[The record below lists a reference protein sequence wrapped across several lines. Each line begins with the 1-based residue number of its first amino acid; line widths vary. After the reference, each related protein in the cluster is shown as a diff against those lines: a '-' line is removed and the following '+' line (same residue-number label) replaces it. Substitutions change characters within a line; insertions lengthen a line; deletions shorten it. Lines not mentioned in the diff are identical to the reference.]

1 MTHNIIKAAQ
11 WDMSDIGDKIR
22 SMGRGLGNAAS
33 TAGSK
38 LSDFARNM
46 SPETKQQLLRAAL
59 GAGAGASALGLTYA
73 MSDRDPDEPNRWKS
87 KALLG
92 ALLGGGAAVA
102 IPQGLKLMS
111 SDGKFRGESKN
122 GPVSNAVDAVGGAAV
137 GNIGA
142 VGAGGWMLHKQIK
155 NNGSLIGSDMGGPTA
170 KKLQEIWN
178 GADQTVRDGV
188 RGIRPNL
195 GDPLSRAEMT
205 ADDLRRFSMDA
216 PDFKNMD
223 AAARRKMFN
232 DFGKNYGNSKIPD
245 GVIEHNYGD
254 LTKSRTLNVPKAK
267 IQSVLG
273 RIPKS
278 QGLLSRIPETIK
290 LRMLSRQGLTNFKD
304 PRIKMLA
311 SVLAAAGGGYV
322 AQKGIEGAL

>member
-102 IPQGLKLMS
+102 IPQGLKMMS
-111 SDGKFRGESKN
+111 PAGRFKGESEQ
-122 GPVSNAVDAVGGAAV
+122 GPISNATDAVGRAAV
-137 GNIGA
+137 SNIGA

-155 NNGSLIGSDMGGPTA
+155 NNGGLIGSDMGGPTA
-170 KKLQEIWN
+170 AKLQQIWN
-178 GADQTVRDGV
+178 SAEQPVRDGV

-195 GDPLSRAEMT
+195 GDPISRAEMT
-205 ADDLRRFSMDA
+205 LDDLRLSSAEA
-216 PDFKNMD
+216 PDFKNMK
-223 AAARRKMFN
+223 APERRRMFN
-232 DFGKNYGNSKIPD
+232 DFGKNYGGSKIPD

-254 LTKSRTLNVPKAK
+254 LTKSHTLNVPKAK
-267 IQSVLG
+267 IQSALG
-273 RIPKS
+273 RVPYL
-278 QGLLSRIPETIK
+278 GDLSRRIPETVK
-290 LRMLSRQGLTNFKD
+290 FRTLARQGMTNFKD
-304 PRIKMLA
+304 PRVKMLA
-311 SVLAAAGGGYV
+311 AVLAAAGGGYV